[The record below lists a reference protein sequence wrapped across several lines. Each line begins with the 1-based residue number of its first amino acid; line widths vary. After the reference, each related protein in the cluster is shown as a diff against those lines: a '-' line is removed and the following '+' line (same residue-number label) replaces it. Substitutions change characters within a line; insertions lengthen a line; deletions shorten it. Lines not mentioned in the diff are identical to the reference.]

1 MSFSTIVLGHF
12 FASFVSNG
20 IATYTQCYS
29 KKTMLTHI
37 AEKHG
42 AMDKEN
48 DDDTIGGNGVSDVG
62 VERAED
68 EVDGVMAGE
77 VAAVLSSPPKEAGR
91 SSQSPSSS
99 PPHLDLQV

>member
-1 MSFSTIVLGHF
+1 MPFSRIVLCHF
-12 FASFVSNG
+12 LYFVSYG

-42 AMDKEN
+42 AKDKGKNN
-48 DDDTIGGNGVSDVG
+48 DDTTGGYGVGDVEG
-62 VERAED
+62 AED
-68 EVDGVMAGE
+68 EVDGVTAGE
-77 VAAVLSSPPKEAGR
+77 IAAVLSSPPKEAGP
-91 SSQSPSSS
+91 SSKSPSSS